1 MHTLMITSMDQGKGF
16 TEDALRAPVAFD
28 RTVAFFTAVAQLAAR
43 LRARRAAATL
53 RAARA

>member
-16 TEDALRAPVAFD
+16 TEDALRAPVAFE